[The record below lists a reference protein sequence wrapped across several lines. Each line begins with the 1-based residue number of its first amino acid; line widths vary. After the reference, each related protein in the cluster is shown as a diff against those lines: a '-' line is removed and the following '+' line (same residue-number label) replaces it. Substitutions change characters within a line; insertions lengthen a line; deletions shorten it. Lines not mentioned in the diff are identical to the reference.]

1 MGGYDFVFDISYYL
15 NRIEVHMKV
24 LGICGS
30 PKKKNSTTRFA
41 LEKAIAVVKEN
52 GLDTEMLDLAQ
63 YTFSGCVDCGTC
75 RKKLDCSID
84 DDFKHIILPVLKDPE
99 IKGMIYASPVYFGG
113 VTWLMKA
120 FLDRSLLFRR
130 NDFKFEDRVAGVL
143 TVGKSRHGG
152 QELAAMDLV
161 KNCLIHGMIV
171 VPDRPPSSHFGG
183 MLWSGIPEGIENDQM
198 GIETAVNLGK
208 KVAEVVKRLYQ

>member
-1 MGGYDFVFDISYYL
+1 
-15 NRIEVHMKV
+15 MKV

-41 LEKAIAVVKEN
+41 LEKAMSAVKES
-52 GLDTEMLDLAQ
+52 GLESQMLVLSQ
-63 YTFSGCVDCGTC
+63 YTFSGCVDCGAC

-84 DDFKHIILPVLKDPE
+84 DDFKQSILPVLKDNE

-120 FLDRSLLFRR
+120 FLDRSLLLRR
-130 NDFKFEDRVAGVL
+130 NGFKFEDRVAGVL

-152 QELAAMDLV
+152 QELAALDLV

-171 VPDRPPSSHFGG
+171 VPDRPPTSHFGA
-183 MLWSGIPEGIENDQM
+183 MLWSGISEGIENDRM

-208 KVAEVVKRLYQ
+208 KVAEIVKRLYQ

>member
-1 MGGYDFVFDISYYL
+1 
-15 NRIEVHMKV
+15 MKV

-30 PKKKNSTTRFA
+30 PKKENSATLFA
-41 LEKAIAVVKEN
+41 LTKAMEAVEDN
-52 GLDTEMLDLAQ
+52 GVDTRLLVLCD
-63 YTFSGCVDCGTC
+63 YTFSGCIDCGAC

-84 DDFKHIILPVLKDPE
+84 DDFKHAIIPVLKNPE

-120 FLDRSLLFRR
+120 FMDRSLPFRR
-130 NDFKFEDRVAGVL
+130 NGFMFENRVAGIL

-161 KNCLIHGMIV
+161 KNCLIQGMIV
-171 VPDRPPSSHFGG
+171 VPDCSPTSHFGG
-183 MLWSGIPEGIENDQM
+183 MLWSGTPNGIENDRM

-208 KVAEVVKRLYQ
+208 KVAEIVKTLAARI

>member
-1 MGGYDFVFDISYYL
+1 
-15 NRIEVHMKV
+15 MKV

-30 PKKKNSTTRFA
+30 PKKENSTTLFA
-41 LEKAIAVVKEN
+41 LKKAMEAVEKNSVDSQILV
-52 GLDTEMLDLAQ
+52 LSQ
-63 YTFSGCVDCGTC
+63 YTFSGCLDCGAC
-75 RKKLDCSID
+75 RKQLDCSID
-84 DDFKHIILPVLKDPE
+84 DDFKHIILPVLKDPGV
-99 IKGMIYASPVYFGG
+99 KGMIYASPVYFGG

-120 FLDRSLLFRR
+120 FLDRSLVFRR
-130 NDFKFEDRVAGVL
+130 NGFKFENRVAGVL

-171 VPDRPPSSHFGG
+171 VPDCPTTSHFGG
-183 MLWSGIPEGIENDQM
+183 MLWSGIPEGIENDRM

-208 KVAEVVKRLYQ
+208 KVAEIVKKLYQ

>member
-1 MGGYDFVFDISYYL
+1 M
-15 NRIEVHMKV
+15 RV

-30 PKKKNSTTRFA
+30 PKKKNSTTLFA
-41 LEKAIAVVKEN
+41 LKKAMSAVEES
-52 GLDTEMLDLAQ
+52 GLESQMLILSQ
-63 YTFSGCVDCGTC
+63 YSFSGCVDCGAC

-84 DDFKHIILPVLKDPE
+84 DDFKNSILPVLKDHD

-171 VPDRPPSSHFGG
+171 VPDRPPTSHFGG
-183 MLWSGIPEGIENDQM
+183 MLWSGTPEGIENDQM

-208 KVAEVVKRLYQ
+208 KVAAIVKRLYL

>member
-1 MGGYDFVFDISYYL
+1 
-15 NRIEVHMKV
+15 MKV

-30 PKKKNSTTRFA
+30 PKKENSTTLFA
-41 LEKAIAVVKEN
+41 LKKAVEAVRESGVE
-52 GLDTEMLDLAQ
+52 TEMLVLSG
-63 YTFSGCVDCGTC
+63 YTFSGCKDCGAC

-84 DDFKHIILPVLKDPE
+84 DDFRHAIMPVLKDPE

-120 FLDRSLLFRR
+120 FLDRSIPFRR
-130 NDFKFEDRVAGVL
+130 NGFMFENRVAGVL
-143 TVGKSRHGG
+143 TVGGSRHGG

-171 VPDRPPSSHFGG
+171 VPDCSPTSHFGG
-183 MLWSGIPEGIENDQM
+183 LLWNGPPDGIENDQR

-208 KVAEVVKRLYQ
+208 KVAEIVKKLTVHI

>member
-1 MGGYDFVFDISYYL
+1 MKKEKF
-15 NRIEVHMKV
+15 MKV

-30 PKKKNSTTRFA
+30 PKKENSTTLFA
-41 LEKAIAVVKEN
+41 LKKAVEAVEESGV
-52 GLDTEMLDLAQ
+52 DTQLLILSQ
-63 YTFSGCVDCGTC
+63 YTFSGCKDCGAC

-84 DDFKHIILPVLKDPE
+84 DDFKHAIIPVLKDPE

-120 FLDRSLLFRR
+120 FLDRSIPFRR
-130 NDFKFEDRVAGVL
+130 NGFMFENRVAGVL

-171 VPDRPPSSHFGG
+171 VPDCSPTSHFGG
-183 MLWSGIPEGIENDQM
+183 MLWSGTPDGIKNDQM

-208 KVAEVVKRLYQ
+208 KVAEIVKKLAAHI

>member
-1 MGGYDFVFDISYYL
+1 MNFTEFK
-15 NRIEVHMKV
+15 EVLMKV

-30 PKKKNSTTRFA
+30 PKKKNSTTLFA
-41 LEKAIAVVKEN
+41 LKRAMAEVEES
-52 GLDTEMLDLAQ
+52 GLEPQMLDLSQ
-63 YTFSGCVDCGTC
+63 YSFSGCVDCGAC
-75 RKKLDCSID
+75 RKQLDCSID
-84 DDFKHIILPVLKDPE
+84 DDFKHIILPVLKDPQ

-120 FLDRSLLFRR
+120 FMDRSLLFRR
-130 NDFKFEDRVAGVL
+130 NDFQFEDRVAGVL

-171 VPDRPPSSHFGG
+171 VPDRSPTSHFGA
-183 MLWSGIPEGIENDQM
+183 MLWSGITDGIKNDQM
-198 GIETAVNLGK
+198 GLETAVNLGK
-208 KVAEVVKRLYQ
+208 KVAEIVKKLCQ

>member
-1 MGGYDFVFDISYYL
+1 
-15 NRIEVHMKV
+15 MKV

-30 PKKKNSTTRFA
+30 PKKRNSTTLFA
-41 LEKAIAVVKEN
+41 LKKAMLAVEES
-52 GLDTEMLDLAQ
+52 GLKSQMLVLSQ
-63 YTFSGCVDCGTC
+63 YSFSGCVDCGTC

-84 DDFKHIILPVLKDPE
+84 DDFKNSILPVLKDNE

-113 VTWLMKA
+113 MTWLMKT

-171 VPDRPPSSHFGG
+171 VPDRPPTSHFGG

-208 KVAEVVKRLYQ
+208 KVAEIIKKLYQ